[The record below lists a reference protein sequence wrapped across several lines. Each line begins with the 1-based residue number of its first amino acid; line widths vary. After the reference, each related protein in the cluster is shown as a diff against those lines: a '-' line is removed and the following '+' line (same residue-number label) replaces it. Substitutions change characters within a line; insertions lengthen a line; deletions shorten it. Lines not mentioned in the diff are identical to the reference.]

1 MPFCEA
7 KDGTKLFFNDWGAPL
22 SPPVVLIS
30 GWPFDADMWEY
41 QASALAANGL
51 RVISYD
57 RRGFGRSDQPWLG
70 YDYSTFASDLAAII
84 DKLNLQL
91 PSLVGFSMGGG
102 EVVRYISKYGA
113 NRVRSAVLISSV
125 VPFML
130 KTPDHPDG
138 VDAGVFQSMI
148 ADLKKDRPAFLASFG
163 KKFFGAHLLTS
174 PVSNE
179 TLAWAQNACLLA
191 SPKATIEC
199 VGAFSQT
206 DFRRELTSLKLPVM
220 VIHGDA
226 DAIVPI
232 ESTGRIAAAAIP
244 GAAIKEYAGA
254 PHGLFVTEKDRL
266 ARDLLAFLR

>member
-1 MPFCEA
+1 
-7 KDGTKLFFNDWGAPL
+7 
-22 SPPVVLIS
+22 
-30 GWPFDADMWEY
+30 
-41 QASALAANGL
+41 
-51 RVISYD
+51 
-57 RRGFGRSDQPWLG
+57 
-70 YDYSTFASDLAAII
+70 
-84 DKLNLQL
+84 
-91 PSLVGFSMGGG
+91 
-102 EVVRYISKYGA
+102 VVRYISKYGA

-138 VDAGVFQSMI
+138 VDASVFQSMI

-179 TLAWAQNACLLA
+179 MLAWAQNACLLA

-232 ESTGRIAAAAIP
+232 ETTGRIAAAAIP
-244 GAAIKEYAGA
+244 GAAMKEYAGA